1 MLLDAPSEASRVI
14 AAASSSARA
23 IGGMA
28 ARMIEPHPRR
38 GTTPDPAGAVTRPTR
53 TVPTAHG
60 RTVLVPWAGP
70 TGAATIDARPI
81 RAGREEAVMEPVL
94 DVDPLIVGIRREFDH
109 ARAELVEARL
119 DQLRKDTA
127 AARARVE
134 DCVARMDAVL
144 DQWNEWAEV
153 RL

>member
-1 MLLDAPSEASRVI
+1 
-14 AAASSSARA
+14 
-23 IGGMA
+23 
-28 ARMIEPHPRR
+28 
-38 GTTPDPAGAVTRPTR
+38 
-53 TVPTAHG
+53 
-60 RTVLVPWAGP
+60 
-70 TGAATIDARPI
+70 
-81 RAGREEAVMEPVL
+81 MEPVL